1 MKKYLISETLKTKRT
16 MLRKL
21 LIFIPILSVGLASI
35 FDFLGGDIKSAY
47 ITSIN
52 HWSLLWLPALI
63 ALLTCMFHK
72 LEQNSTGYKT
82 IFSFPID
89 LRKSWISKIIL
100 LSLFTLVSSVFLGI
114 LLLIL
119 NFTIIKTPTSE
130 VLIMGQHLS
139 VVPFYNYFIAI
150 IISWLVSLWQIPLCL
165 WLSKKIN
172 FFVLLFITCAANLEL
187 GAGKAA
193 SSLWWMNPW
202 TWPLRLQCPLLHL
215 HPNCLP
221 LESNST
227 LLNSGVIP
235 IGMLLG
241 VFLFLILTFLT
252 SFSFKKSEVR

>member
-21 LIFIPILSVGLASI
+21 TIFIPILSVALASI
-35 FDFLGGDIKSAY
+35 FGYLGGDIKSAD

-63 ALLTCMFHK
+63 SLLTGMFHK

-82 IFSFPID
+82 IFSFPIN

-100 LSLFTLVSSVFLGI
+100 LSLFTLVSSIFLGI
-114 LLLIL
+114 LILIL
-119 NFTIIKTPTSE
+119 NFTIIKASTNGI
-130 VLIMGQHLS
+130 LIMGQHLS
-139 VVPFYNYFIAI
+139 IVSFYNYFIAI

-221 LESNST
+221 LESNSA
-227 LLNSGVIP
+227 LLNSEVIP
-235 IGMLLG
+235 IGILLG

-252 SFSFKKSEVR
+252 SFSFRRSEVH